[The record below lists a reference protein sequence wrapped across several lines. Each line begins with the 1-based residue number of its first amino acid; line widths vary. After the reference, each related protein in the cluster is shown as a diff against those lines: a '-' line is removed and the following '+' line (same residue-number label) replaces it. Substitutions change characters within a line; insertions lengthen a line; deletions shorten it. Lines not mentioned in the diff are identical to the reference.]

1 MTTDTVLRPLVW
13 RPAIAGQNPR
23 QAPRRAPRLQLRT
36 GTLSRSLYLAV
47 AALALVTAA
56 SVVQAQQYGA
66 PTRYGEPYAPPSGVG
81 SRRPLDD
88 TPRFKHSPP
97 PPRMAQPGIWQ
108 GLYIGG
114 HGGYVT
120 GSATPTNGYDT
131 IDFTGGVFGVHA
143 GYNAQ
148 MGSLVLGL
156 EGDGTWSNASGSRA
170 FGGPT
175 FVQTDMNWTSTLR
188 MRAGYAV
195 SNVLFYGTG
204 GLAFGNFDIGV
215 GTTDVASSISKT
227 SLGFV
232 VGGGVEMKFTQN
244 LSGRVEALYYGFNDK
259 TYDFA
264 TGSVPVD
271 LNATTVRAGLTY
283 HFN

>member
-1 MTTDTVLRPLVW
+1 MTTDTMLRPL
-13 RPAIAGQNPR
+13 AC
-23 QAPRRAPRLQLRT
+23 
-36 GTLSRSLYLAV
+36 SLYLAV
-47 AALALVTAA
+47 TALVLIPDSGAA
-56 SVVQAQQYGA
+56 QAQQYGA
-66 PTRYGEPYAPPSGVG
+66 PTHYGEPYAPPSGIG

-88 TPRFKHSPP
+88 SPRFKHTPP
-97 PPRMAQPGIWQ
+97 PRRMAQPGIWQ
-108 GLYIGG
+108 GLYVGG
-114 HGGYVT
+114 HGGYV
-120 GSATPTNGYDT
+120 GASATPTNGYDT
-131 IDFTGGVFGVHA
+131 VDFSGGVFGMHA

-148 MGSLVLGL
+148 MGNLVLGL
-156 EGDGTWSNASGSRA
+156 EGDGTWANASGSRA

-195 SNVLFYGTG
+195 DNVLIYGTG

-215 GTTDVASSISKT
+215 GTTGISSSISQS
-227 SLGFV
+227 SLGYV
-232 VGGGVEMKFTQN
+232 VGAGLEMKFTRN